1 VRRRLRP
8 EWPPRD
14 PYLVLAII
22 VIALMLSHTLKQKW
36 GSGTDVWEH
45 IAAVRE
51 LADRPFGPLHPLVGT
66 DADHQFFTPYS
77 LLIAGA
83 MRITGWH
90 VLTAFGVFGMLNLG
104 LVIFGLHRFVKS
116 LGASSHV
123 AFYSLLFTLF
133 LWGHGA
139 WFFSGFLHF
148 NVIAH
153 VLSYPST
160 FALGLTL
167 VALSVHVEFLR
178 QGDLRR
184 LAGVTLAAVVVLLS
198 HPITFTFFAVGLA
211 ALAVALEP
219 QRWRAALVPTAAALG
234 AAVVAGLLW
243 PYFSIYDLL
252 FGGSPE
258 VEGAYREALDGVNR
272 DLYVRV
278 AERLLP
284 ALVIVPFV
292 ALRARRWRREPLI
305 LMMAALTTVYVY
317 GWVRD
322 VGAYSRTLTFLL
334 LVGTI
339 IVGQELVKA
348 HESLAGLR
356 SSVAA
361 ARRWIYVSTAV
372 LLAMGVVNLRNGF
385 SVLPD
390 RLIEDVP
397 YNWLHNEVGFTRFED
412 YEFLEENH
420 DRYEVVLSDIYTSL
434 EVPAFG
440 SRVVSAARAQPF
452 ADTRERSGDLERFFA
467 PNASSEDR
475 RSIIDRYDVS
485 LLIITQERLRNEPE
499 HHKPMLELGR
509 VVSSNDRFVF
519 VEVDPDAEE

>member
-1 VRRRLRP
+1 
-8 EWPPRD
+8 
-14 PYLVLAII
+14 
-22 VIALMLSHTLKQKW
+22 
-36 GSGTDVWEH
+36 
-45 IAAVRE
+45 
-51 LADRPFGPLHPLVGT
+51 
-66 DADHQFFTPYS
+66 
-77 LLIAGA
+77 
-83 MRITGWH
+83 
-90 VLTAFGVFGMLNLG
+90 
-104 LVIFGLHRFVKS
+104 
-116 LGASSHV
+116 
-123 AFYSLLFTLF
+123 
-133 LWGHGA
+133 
-139 WFFSGFLHF
+139 
-148 NVIAH
+148 
-153 VLSYPST
+153 
-160 FALGLTL
+160 
-167 VALSVHVEFLR
+167 
-178 QGDLRR
+178 
-184 LAGVTLAAVVVLLS
+184 
-198 HPITFTFFAVGLA
+198 
-211 ALAVALEP
+211 
-219 QRWRAALVPTAAALG
+219 
-234 AAVVAGLLW
+234 
-243 PYFSIYDLL
+243 
-252 FGGSPE
+252 
-258 VEGAYREALDGVNR
+258 
-272 DLYVRV
+272 
-278 AERLLP
+278 
-284 ALVIVPFV
+284 
-292 ALRARRWRREPLI
+292 
-305 LMMAALTTVYVY
+305 
-317 GWVRD
+317 
-322 VGAYSRTLTFLL
+322 
-334 LVGTI
+334 VGTI